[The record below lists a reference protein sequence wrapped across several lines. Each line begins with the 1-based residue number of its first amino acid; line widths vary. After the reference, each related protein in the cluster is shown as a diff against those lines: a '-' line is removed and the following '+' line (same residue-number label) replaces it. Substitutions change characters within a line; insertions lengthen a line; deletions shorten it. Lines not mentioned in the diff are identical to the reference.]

1 MNKIEQLARE
11 ATDLNRPD
19 SATGSVFVSCY
30 SIGTWEVNVH
40 VYNEFAH
47 SHCDLVDGN
56 FGVITVQGRDLDT
69 VIDSALVRVA
79 NAVADTPCEQVP
91 A

>member
-1 MNKIEQLARE
+1 MNKLEQLACE
-11 ATDLNRPD
+11 ATGLNRPD

-40 VYNEFAH
+40 VYNEFALH
-47 SHCDLVDGN
+47 HCDRRDVN
-56 FGVITVQGRDLDT
+56 FGVIAEQGRDLDT
-69 VIDSALVRVA
+69 VISQALARVQD
-79 NAVADTPCEQVP
+79 AVADTPADRV

>member
-1 MNKIEQLARE
+1 MNKLEQLARE

-19 SATGSVFVSCY
+19 STTGSVFVSCY

-40 VYNEFAH
+40 VYNEFALR
-47 SHCDLVDGN
+47 HCDRVDAN
-56 FGVITVQGRDLDT
+56 FGVIAEQGRDLDDVLDRMLT
-69 VIDSALVRVA
+69 RVQD
-79 NAVADTPCEQVP
+79 AVADTPAEQV

>member
-1 MNKIEQLARE
+1 MNKLEQLARE

-40 VYNEFAH
+40 VYNEFALNR
-47 SHCDLVDGN
+47 CDRWDTG
-56 FGVITVQGRDLDT
+56 FGVMAEQGRDLDA
-69 VIDSALVRVA
+69 VLDRMLARVQD
-79 NAVADTPCEQVP
+79 AVAGTPAEQV